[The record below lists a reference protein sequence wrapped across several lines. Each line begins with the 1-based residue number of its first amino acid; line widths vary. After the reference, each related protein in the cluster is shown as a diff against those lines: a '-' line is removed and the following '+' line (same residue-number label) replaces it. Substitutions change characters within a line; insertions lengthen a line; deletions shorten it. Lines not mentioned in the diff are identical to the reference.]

1 MTVGL
6 WAGGRFAQRDVL
18 PDIVAAFT
26 LYWPLTGQPGGELG
40 AGKLASN
47 GFDGASPGKFGMGAA
62 FVAEVLL
69 TAMLLMIIMGSTHKL
84 AAAGAAPI
92 AIGLALTLIHL
103 ISIPITNTSVN
114 PARSAGLALVE
125 AGVALQQLWLFA
137 RRDRL
142 SDLAGR
148 QRLTAMATK
157 AEAPALYGAEAF
169 FLSAADQ
176 PQWPFLS
183 AQMLR

>member
-1 MTVGL
+1 MRQSSAAVNPQHPTYSKYCFTLAERKSGFSSAAWTAPENGGDNAVGIFGGHFNPAVTVGL

-26 LYWPLTGQPGGELG
+26 LYWLLTGQPGWELG

-47 GFDGASPGKFGMGAA
+47 GFDGASPGKFGMGAD

-92 AIGLALTLIHL
+92 AIGLAL
-103 ISIPITNTSVN
+103 
-114 PARSAGLALVE
+114 VE
-125 AGVALQQLWLFA
+125 GGVALQQLWLLA

-142 SDLAGR
+142 SDLAG
-148 QRLTAMATK
+148 
-157 AEAPALYGAEAF
+157 
-169 FLSAADQ
+169 
-176 PQWPFLS
+176 
-183 AQMLR
+183 

>member
-1 MTVGL
+1 M
-6 WAGGRFAQRDVL
+6 L

-92 AIGLALTLIHL
+92 AIGLWRWSKAAWPCSSCGCLLGGIGYRTL
-103 ISIPITNTSVN
+103 
-114 PARSAGLALVE
+114 LA
-125 AGVALQQLWLFA
+125 
-137 RRDRL
+137 DN
-142 SDLAGR
+142 D
-148 QRLTAMATK
+148 
-157 AEAPALYGAEAF
+157 
-169 FLSAADQ
+169 
-176 PQWPFLS
+176 
-183 AQMLR
+183 

>member
-1 MTVGL
+1 MPWGIFGGHFNPAVTVGL

-92 AIGLALTLIHL
+92 TI
-103 ISIPITNTSVN
+103 
-114 PARSAGLALVE
+114 GLALVE
-125 AGVALQQLWLFA
+125 GGVALQQLWLLA

-157 AEAPALYGAEAF
+157 EKAPALYGAEAF

>member
-1 MTVGL
+1 MPWAYYWRAFQSGGDCRAVGRRTVRAEGCAARYCRSVYAL
-6 WAGGRFAQRDVL
+6 LAANGPTLGGAGGF
-18 PDIVAAFT
+18 
-26 LYWPLTGQPGGELG
+26 
-40 AGKLASN
+40 ASN
-47 GFDGASPGKFGMGAA
+47 GVDGASPGKFGMGAA

-92 AIGLALTLIHL
+92 AIGLAL
-103 ISIPITNTSVN
+103 
-114 PARSAGLALVE
+114 VE
-125 AGVALQQLWLFA
+125 GGVALQQLWLFA